1 MAYFKNLILLDD
13 EDIDN
18 TMHMYWANRF
28 NLAENII
35 TFTNPEKAINYIQE
49 NGFGTTR
56 DLMIVDIH
64 LPLMSGLEFLET
76 IFTSFGPLGE
86 QASIYVL
93 TSSLS
98 QRDLQRADKLP
109 LDGYL
114 IKPLM
119 EKDIRKIIGT
129 TGSGS

>member
-1 MAYFKNLILLDD
+1 MAYFKNLLLLDD

-18 TMHMYWANRF
+18 TMHVYWANRF

-35 TFTNPEKAINYIQE
+35 TFTNPEKAIRYIQE
-49 NGFGTTR
+49 HGFGSTR

-64 LPLMSGLEFLET
+64 LPLMSGLEFLEN
-76 IFTSFGPLGE
+76 IFSSCEPFSD
-86 QASIYVL
+86 QASVYVL

-98 QRDLQRADKLP
+98 QRDLKRAGRLP
-109 LDGYL
+109 LNGYL

-119 EKDIRKIIGT
+119 EKDIREIIGAA
-129 TGSGS
+129 GASA

>member
-1 MAYFKNLILLDD
+1 MAYFKNLLLLDD

-18 TMHMYWANRF
+18 TMHVYWANRY

-35 TFTNPEKAINYIQE
+35 TFTNPEKAIHYIQE
-49 NGFGTTR
+49 NGFGTSR

-64 LPLMSGLEFLET
+64 LPLMSGLEFLEN
-76 IFTSFGPLGE
+76 IFSSCEPFGNQG
-86 QASIYVL
+86 AVYVL

-98 QRDLQRADKLP
+98 QRDLQRAGQLP
-109 LDGYL
+109 LNGYL

-119 EKDIRKIIGT
+119 EKDIREIIGS